1 MTRLL
6 IALTLLSVCLVGCSN
21 ANQEIKQN
29 DTISIED
36 FNMFLSRFE
45 TDSVFQKERIQF
57 PLVVKRNEVDS
68 EEYKKDRIP
77 VADWRYVNFNQEKYF
92 KLVTEKADSSY
103 VVNVQIED
111 SGVWVDH
118 IFTRI
123 DGRWFLTFIEDKST

>member
-57 PLVVKRNEVDS
+57 PLVVKRYDS
-68 EEYKKDRIP
+68 NNKEYTAETVP
-77 VADWRYVNFNQEKYF
+77 VGNWEYVNFNQEKYI
-92 KLVTEKADSSY
+92 KLVTEKAVSSY
-103 VVNVQIED
+103 VVNIQIED
-111 SGVWVDH
+111 TGVWVNH
-118 IFTRI
+118 IFELI
-123 DGRWFLTFIEDKST
+123 DGF